1 MTTIWPVTT
10 EELFLRCYDAT
21 LSELHRYASRLVGGD
36 RSRAEDL
43 VQEVYVLLLR
53 QAQAGRIIEVGLGW
67 LTVAARHRF
76 LDSVRSAG
84 REQRRLRL
92 AWSRPVADDPQRA
105 AGAFDELAQLGLT
118 DRDRAALTLRYVDDL
133 TVHAVAA
140 ELGLSVAATESL
152 LARARRR
159 ARREVRDA

>member
-1 MTTIWPVTT
+1 MTSWPVTT
-10 EELFLRCYDAT
+10 EDDFLRCYDAT

-43 VQEVYVLLLR
+43 VQETYVLLLR
-53 QAQAGRIIEVGLGW
+53 RAQAGQITEVGLGW
-67 LTVAARHRF
+67 LTVALRHRF
-76 LDSVRSAG
+76 LDGVRSAG

-92 AWSRPVADDPQRA
+92 AWSRPADDEPQPGA
-105 AGAFDELAQLGLT
+105 ESLESLAGVGLT
-118 DRDRAALTLRYVDDL
+118 DRERAALTLRYVDDL
-133 TVHAVAA
+133 TIDAVAA
-140 ELGLSVAATESL
+140 ELGLSAAATESL